1 MYIPNWHHYHYFTT
15 TVTTIILNTP
25 IATTIFLI
33 HILRIIIYTSYLY
46 FYFTTDYSV
55 LDDKTASQIHHVLT
69 STGGSGV
76 STALALVLLLDY
88 TEEILQLVWG
98 DELTS
103 PIQAYYFAQVCIGMQ
118 SV

>member
-1 MYIPNWHHYHYFTT
+1 MHRLS
-15 TVTTIILNTP
+15 IL
-25 IATTIFLI
+25 L
-33 HILRIIIYTSYLY
+33 YTLCFYLY
-46 FYFTTDYSV
+46 YTIDYSI
-55 LDDKTASQIHHVLT
+55 LDDKAASQLHHVLT

-88 TEEILQLVWG
+88 TEEILQLIWG

-103 PIQAYYFAQVCIGMQ
+103 PIQAYTFARVCIGMQ